1 MRPAPQD
8 AIRVIHASG
17 GIASLAHP
25 GRIPLDGDARFA
37 LMNELADGGLDGIE
51 CYHSDHTFTEAE
63 RFASFA
69 CERGLLITGGSDF
82 HAEGRNRVI
91 GQPPFRPSEALLEV
105 FSRLEGSK

>member
-1 MRPAPQD
+1 
-8 AIRVIHASG
+8 
-17 GIASLAHP
+17 
-25 GRIPLDGDARFA
+25 
-37 LMNELADGGLDGIE
+37 MNELADGGLDGIE

-69 CERGLLITGGSDF
+69 RERGLLITGGSDF